1 MKTVFTVGV
10 FDMLHVGHVQL
21 LRNARKLGDRLVV
34 AVQDTDYVLRY
45 KPDCKPVFST
55 EERMFMVKA
64 LKYVS
69 EVVPYGAV
77 DDIICQV
84 PFDVFVVGPDQ
95 THEGFRRA
103 VRWCEDHGKELVVLP
118 RTEGISSSWIKEQIK
133 SM

>member
-45 KPDCKPVFST
+45 KPDCKLVFST

-77 DDIICQV
+77 DDIIRQV
-84 PFDVFVVGPDQ
+84 PFDIFVVGPDQ
-95 THEGFRRA
+95 THEGFQRA
-103 VRWCEDHGKELVVLP
+103 VRWCKELGKELVVLP